1 MKKFFSFACALFAC
15 VAAFATVE
23 VPTTVPDDATLN
35 GYKAEGANVVV
46 AFYTTAPICN
56 DIVFVGSYRMAGSG
70 WSTDLDSLVKF
81 EPVDN
86 FAGWYVTSV
95 YDASASIEGK
105 PVQLKSDGT
114 FSWDYQLG
122 DDAVAVRGTLT
133 IEPGYSGEVNLKGYG
148 TDAPVVFAFGKWKND
163 NNPCVAAERHNYTV
177 ILNAPFCADEAGTP
191 FDPAIVGDFNG
202 WNVEAPAMDLMVG
215 GDYDGK
221 YKYEF
226 EDEVGHAFKFKAT
239 TDTDW
244 SNEIQ
249 LLDSAG
255 NWYNNPNITLGSDT
269 VIILDY
275 SAGKYTKCVEEQ
287 TAVEN
292 VEAKNIRKV
301 IENGRLVIYVG
312 EERYNALGIKE

>member
-23 VPTTVPDDATLN
+23 VPTTAPDDATLN
-35 GYKAEGANVVV
+35 AYKAEGANVVV

-56 DIVFVGSYRMAGSG
+56 DIVFIGSYNG
-70 WSTDLDSLVKF
+70 WNSSDPTQLIKF
-81 EPVDN
+81 EEVEN
-86 FAGWYVTSV
+86 FDGWYVASFN
-95 YDASASIEGK
+95 DASESIEGK

-122 DDAVAVRGTLT
+122 DDAVSVRGTLT

-163 NNPCVAAERHNYTV
+163 NNPCVAAEKHNYTV
-177 ILNAPFCADEAGTP
+177 ILNAPYCADEAGTY
-191 FDPAIVGDFNG
+191 FDPAIIGDFNG
-202 WNVEAPAMDLMVG
+202 WSEGVAMDLILDGENV
-215 GDYDGK
+215 GK

-226 EDEVGHAFKFKAT
+226 EDEVGHEFKFRAANI
-239 TDTDW
+239 TDW
-244 SNEIQ
+244 SNQIQ

-255 NWYNNPNITLGSDT
+255 SWYDNPNITLGADT

-275 SAGKYTKCVEEQ
+275 SEGKYTLCVSEQ

>member
-23 VPTTVPDDATLN
+23 VPANVPDDATLN
-35 GYKAEGANVVV
+35 AYKAEGANVVV
-46 AFYTTAPICN
+46 AFYTTAEICN
-56 DIVFVGSYRMAGSG
+56 PIVFVGSYRMAGSG

-81 EPVDN
+81 EQVEN
-86 FAGWYVTSV
+86 FTGWYVTSV

-133 IEPGYSGEVNLKGYG
+133 IEKGYAGEVNLKGYG

-177 ILNAPFCADEAGTP
+177 ILDAPYCADEAGTY
-191 FDPAIVGDFNG
+191 FDPAIIGTFNNWSEG
-202 WNVEAPAMDLMVG
+202 VAMDLIVEG
-215 GDYDGK
+215 ENAGK

-226 EDEVGHAFKFKAT
+226 EDEVGHEFKFKAA

-244 SNEIQ
+244 SNQIQ

-255 NWYNNPNITLGSDT
+255 NYYDNPNIKLGADT

-275 SAGKYTKCVEEQ
+275 SAGKYTKCVENQ

>member
-15 VAAFATVE
+15 VSAFAVE

-35 GYKAEGANVVV
+35 AYKAEGANVVV
-46 AFYTTAPICN
+46 AFYTTAEICN
-56 DIVFVGSYRMAGSG
+56 DVVFTGTYSG
-70 WSTDLDSLVKF
+70 WSTDPTALVKF

-86 FAGWYVTSV
+86 FDGWYVTSF
-95 YDASASIEGK
+95 YDASDSIEGK
-105 PVQLKSDGT
+105 PIQLKSDGS

-122 DDAVAVRGTLT
+122 DDAEVVRGTLT
-133 IEPGYSGEVNLKGYG
+133 IKKGYAGEVNLKGYG
-148 TDAPVVFAFGKWKND
+148 TDAPVVIAFGKWKND
-163 NNPCVAAERHNYTV
+163 NNPCVVAERHNYTV
-177 ILNAPFCADEAGTP
+177 ILNAPYCADEAGTY
-191 FDPAIVGDFNG
+191 FDPAIIGTFNNWSEG
-202 WNVEAPAMDLMVG
+202 VAMDLIVEG
-215 GDYDGK
+215 ENAGK

-226 EDEVGHAFKFKAT
+226 EDEVGHEFKFKAA

-244 SNEIQ
+244 SNQIQ

-255 NWYNNPNITLGSDT
+255 NYYDNPNIKLGADT

>member
-23 VPTTVPDDATLN
+23 VPATVPDDATLN
-35 GYKAEGANVVV
+35 AYKAEGANVVV

-56 DIVFVGSYRMAGSG
+56 PIVFTGSYCG
-70 WSTDLDSLVKF
+70 WSTDPTALVKF
-81 EPVDN
+81 ESVEGFEN
-86 FAGWYVTSV
+86 WYVTSFT
-95 YDASASIEGK
+95 DASDTIQGK
-105 PVQLKSDGT
+105 PVQLKSDGS

-122 DDAVAVRGTLT
+122 DDAEVVRGTLT
-133 IEPGYSGEVNLKGYG
+133 IAPGYSGEVNLKGYG
-148 TDAPVVFAFGKWKND
+148 TDAPVVIAFGKWKND

-177 ILNAPFCADEAGTP
+177 ILDAPYCADEAGTY
-191 FDPAIVGDFNG
+191 FDPAIIGTFNNWSEG
-202 WNVEAPAMDLMVG
+202 VAMDLIVEG
-215 GDYDGK
+215 ENAGK

-226 EDEVGHAFKFKAT
+226 EDEVGHEFKFKAA

-244 SNEIQ
+244 SNQIQ

-255 NWYNNPNITLGSDT
+255 NYYDNPNIKLGADT

>member
-1 MKKFFSFACALFAC
+1 MKKFVSFACALFAC

-23 VPTTVPDDATLN
+23 VPANVPDDATLN
-35 GYKAEGANVVV
+35 AYKAEGANVVV
-46 AFYTTAPICN
+46 AFYTTAEICN
-56 DIVFVGSYRMAGSG
+56 DVVFIGSYCSWAEDPAG
-70 WSTDLDSLVKF
+70 LVKF

-86 FAGWYVTSV
+86 FAGWYVTSFT
-95 YDASASIEGK
+95 DASESIEGK

-114 FSWDYQLG
+114 FAWDYQLG

-133 IEPGYSGEVNLKGYG
+133 IEPGYAGEVNLKGYG

-177 ILNAPFCADEAGTP
+177 ILDAPYCADEAGTY
-191 FDPAIVGDFNG
+191 FDPAIIGTFNG
-202 WNVEAPAMDLMVG
+202 WSEGVAMDLIVEG
-215 GDYDGK
+215 ENAGK

-226 EDEVGHAFKFKAT
+226 EDEVGHEFKFKAA

-244 SNEIQ
+244 SNQIQ

-255 NWYNNPNITLGSDT
+255 NYYDNPNIKLGADT

>member
-35 GYKAEGANVVV
+35 AYKAEGANVVV

-56 DIVFVGSYRMAGSG
+56 DIVFIGSYNG
-70 WSTDLDSLVKF
+70 WNSSDPTQLIKF
-81 EPVDN
+81 EPVEN
-86 FAGWYVTSV
+86 FAGWYVTSFT
-95 YDASASIEGK
+95 DASESIEGK

-114 FSWDYQLG
+114 FAWDYQLG
-122 DDAVAVRGTLT
+122 DDAKVVRGTLT
-133 IEPGYSGEVNLKGYG
+133 IEKGYAGEVNLKGYG

-177 ILNAPFCADEAGTP
+177 ILNAPYCADEAGTY
-191 FDPAIVGDFNG
+191 FDPAIIGDFNG
-202 WNVEAPAMDLMVG
+202 WSEGVAMDLILDGENV
-215 GDYDGK
+215 GK

-226 EDEVGHAFKFKAT
+226 EDEVGHAFKFKAA

-244 SNEIQ
+244 SNQIQ
-249 LLDSAG
+249 LLDSVG
-255 NWYNNPNITLGSDT
+255 NWYDNPNITLGADT

-275 SAGKYTKCVEEQ
+275 SEGKYTLCVSEQ

>member
-35 GYKAEGANVVV
+35 AYKAEGANVVV

-56 DIVFVGSYRMAGSG
+56 DIVFIGSYNG
-70 WSTDLDSLVKF
+70 WNSSDPTQLIKF
-81 EPVDN
+81 EPVEN

-122 DDAVAVRGTLT
+122 DDAVSVRGTLT

-163 NNPCVAAERHNYTV
+163 NNPCVAAEKHNYTV
-177 ILNAPFCADEAGTP
+177 ILNAPYCADEAGTY
-191 FDPAIVGDFNG
+191 FDPAIIGDFNG
-202 WNVEAPAMDLMVG
+202 WSEGVAMDLILDGENV
-215 GDYDGK
+215 GK

-226 EDEVGHAFKFKAT
+226 EDEVGHAFKFKAA

-244 SNEIQ
+244 SNQIQ
-249 LLDSAG
+249 LLDSVG
-255 NWYNNPNITLGSDT
+255 NWYDNPNITLGADT

-275 SAGKYTKCVEEQ
+275 SEGKYTLCVEEQ

>member
-23 VPTTVPDDATLN
+23 VPANVPDDATLN
-35 GYKAEGANVVV
+35 DYKAEGANVVV
-46 AFYTTAPICN
+46 AFYTTAQICN
-56 DIVFVGSYRMAGSG
+56 DVVFTGSYCS
-70 WSTDLDSLVKF
+70 WSTDPTALVKF

-86 FAGWYVTSV
+86 FAGWYVTSFT
-95 YDASASIEGK
+95 DASDTIQGK
-105 PVQLKSDGT
+105 PVQLKSDGS

-122 DDAVAVRGTLT
+122 DDAEVVRGTLT
-133 IEPGYSGEVNLKGYG
+133 IEPGFSGEVNLKGYG
-148 TDAPVVFAFGKWKND
+148 TDAPVVIAFGKWKND

-177 ILNAPFCADEAGTP
+177 ILDAPYCADEAGTY
-191 FDPAIVGDFNG
+191 FDPAIIGTFNNWSEG
-202 WNVEAPAMDLMVG
+202 VAMDLIVG
-215 GDYDGK
+215 GENAGK

-226 EDEVGHAFKFKAT
+226 EDEVGHEFKFKAA

-244 SNEIQ
+244 SNQIQ

-255 NWYNNPNITLGSDT
+255 NYYDNPNIKLGADT

-275 SAGKYTKCVEEQ
+275 SAGKYTKCVENQ

>member
-15 VAAFATVE
+15 VTAFAVE
-23 VPTTVPDDATLN
+23 VPTNRPDDATLN
-35 GYKAEGANVVV
+35 AYKAEGANVVV

-56 DIVFVGSYRMAGSG
+56 PIVFTGSYCG
-70 WSTDLDSLVKF
+70 WSTDPTALVKF
-81 EPVDN
+81 ESVEGFEN
-86 FAGWYVTSV
+86 WYVTSFT
-95 YDASASIEGK
+95 DASDTIQGK
-105 PVQLKSDGT
+105 PVQLKSDGS

-122 DDAVAVRGTLT
+122 DDAEVVRGTLT
-133 IEPGYSGEVNLKGYG
+133 IAPGYSGEVNLKGYG

-163 NNPCVAAERHNYTV
+163 NNPCVAAERHHYTV
-177 ILNAPFCADEAGTP
+177 ILDAPYCADEAGTY
-191 FDPAIVGDFNG
+191 FDPAIIGTFNNWSEG
-202 WNVEAPAMDLMVG
+202 VAMDLIVEG
-215 GDYDGK
+215 ENAGK
-221 YKYEF
+221 YTYSF
-226 EDEVGHAFKFKAT
+226 EDEVGHEFKFKAA

-244 SNEIQ
+244 SNQIQ

-255 NWYNNPNITLGSDT
+255 NYYDNPNIKLGADT

>member
-15 VAAFATVE
+15 VTAFAVE
-23 VPTTVPDDATLN
+23 VPTNRPDDATLN
-35 GYKAEGANVVV
+35 AYKAEGANVVV

-56 DIVFVGSYRMAGSG
+56 PIVFTGSYCG
-70 WSTDLDSLVKF
+70 WSTDPTALVKF
-81 EPVDN
+81 ESVEGFEN
-86 FAGWYVTSV
+86 WYVTSFT
-95 YDASASIEGK
+95 DASDTIQGK
-105 PVQLKSDGT
+105 PVQLKSDGS

-122 DDAVAVRGTLT
+122 DDAEVVRGTLT
-133 IEPGYSGEVNLKGYG
+133 IAPGYSGEVNLKGYG

-163 NNPCVAAERHNYTV
+163 NNPCVAAERHHYTV
-177 ILNAPFCADEAGTP
+177 ILDAPYCADEAGTY
-191 FDPAIVGDFNG
+191 FDPAIIGTFNNWSEG
-202 WNVEAPAMDLMVG
+202 VAMDLIVEG
-215 GDYDGK
+215 ENAGK

-226 EDEVGHAFKFKAT
+226 EDEVGHEFKFKAA

-244 SNEIQ
+244 SNQIQ

-255 NWYNNPNITLGSDT
+255 NYYDNPNIKLGADT

-275 SAGKYTKCVEEQ
+275 SAGKYTKCVENQ

>member
-35 GYKAEGANVVV
+35 AYKAEGANVVV

-56 DIVFVGSYRMAGSG
+56 PIVFTGSYCG
-70 WSTDLDSLVKF
+70 WSTDPTALVKF
-81 EPVDN
+81 ESVEGFEN
-86 FAGWYVTSV
+86 WYVTSFT
-95 YDASASIEGK
+95 DASDSIQGK
-105 PVQLKSDGT
+105 PVQLKSDGS

-122 DDAVAVRGTLT
+122 DDAEVVRGTLT
-133 IEPGYSGEVNLKGYG
+133 IEKGYAGEVNLKGYG

-177 ILNAPFCADEAGTP
+177 ILDAPYCADEAGTY
-191 FDPAIVGDFNG
+191 FDPAIIGTFNNWSEG
-202 WNVEAPAMDLMVG
+202 VAMDLIVG

-226 EDEVGHAFKFKAT
+226 EDEVGHAFKFKAA

-244 SNEIQ
+244 SNQIQ

-255 NWYNNPNITLGSDT
+255 NYYDNPNIKLGADT

>member
-23 VPTTVPDDATLN
+23 VPVPDDATLN
-35 GYKAEGANVVV
+35 AYKAEGANVVV

-56 DIVFVGSYRMAGSG
+56 PIVFTGSYCG
-70 WSTDLDSLVKF
+70 WSTDPTALVKF
-81 EPVDN
+81 ESVEGFEN
-86 FAGWYVTSV
+86 WYVTSFT
-95 YDASASIEGK
+95 DASDSIQGK
-105 PVQLKSDGT
+105 PVQLKSDGS

-122 DDAVAVRGTLT
+122 DDAEVVRGTLT
-133 IEPGYSGEVNLKGYG
+133 IEKGYAGEVNLKGYG

-177 ILNAPFCADEAGTP
+177 ILDAPYCADEAGTY
-191 FDPAIVGDFNG
+191 FDPAIIGTFNNWSEG
-202 WNVEAPAMDLMVG
+202 VAMDLIVG

-226 EDEVGHAFKFKAT
+226 EDEVGHEFKFKAA

-244 SNEIQ
+244 SNQIQ

-255 NWYNNPNITLGSDT
+255 NYYDNPNIKLGADT

>member
-23 VPTTVPDDATLN
+23 VPANVPDDATLN
-35 GYKAEGANVVV
+35 AYKAEGANVVV

-56 DIVFVGSYRMAGSG
+56 DIVFIGSYNG
-70 WSTDLDSLVKF
+70 WNSSDPTQLIKF
-81 EPVDN
+81 EEVEN
-86 FAGWYVTSV
+86 FDGWYVASFN
-95 YDASASIEGK
+95 DASESIEGK

-122 DDAVAVRGTLT
+122 DDAVSVRGTLT

-163 NNPCVAAERHNYTV
+163 NNPCVAAEKHNYTV
-177 ILNAPFCADEAGTP
+177 ILNAPFCADEAGTN
-191 FDPAIVGDFNG
+191 FDPAIIGDFNG
-202 WNVEAPAMDLMVG
+202 WSEGVAMDLILDGENV
-215 GDYDGK
+215 GK

-226 EDEVGHAFKFKAT
+226 EDEVGHAFKFKAA

-244 SNEIQ
+244 SNQIQ
-249 LLDSAG
+249 LLDSVG
-255 NWYNNPNITLGSDT
+255 NWYDNPNITLGADT

-275 SAGKYTKCVEEQ
+275 SEGKYTLCVEEQ

>member
-15 VAAFATVE
+15 VVAFATVE

-56 DIVFVGSYRMAGSG
+56 DIVFIGSYNG
-70 WSTDLDSLVKF
+70 WNSSDPTQLIKF
-81 EPVDN
+81 EAVEN
-86 FAGWYVTSV
+86 FSGWYVVSFNDST
-95 YDASASIEGK
+95 ASIEGK

-133 IEPGYSGEVNLKGYG
+133 IEPGYAGEVNLKGYG

-177 ILNAPFCADEAGTP
+177 ILDAPYCADENGEY

-202 WNVEAPAMDLMVG
+202 WNGAEAPAMNLILEG
-215 GDYDGK
+215 ENAGK
-221 YKYEF
+221 YTYSF
-226 EDEVGHAFKFKAT
+226 EDEVGHAFKFKAS

-244 SNEIQ
+244 TNEIQ
-249 LLDSAG
+249 LLDSTG
-255 NWYNNPNITLGSDT
+255 NWVNANNIVLGADT
-269 VIILDY
+269 VIVVDY

-292 VEAKNIRKV
+292 VEAKDVRKV

>member
-23 VPTTVPDDATLN
+23 VPTTGPDDATLN
-35 GYKAEGANVVV
+35 AYKAEGANVVV

-56 DIVFVGSYRMAGSG
+56 DIVFIGSYNG
-70 WSTDLDSLVKF
+70 WNSSDPTQLIKF
-81 EPVDN
+81 EEVEN
-86 FAGWYVTSV
+86 FDGWYVASFN
-95 YDASASIEGK
+95 DASESIEGK

-122 DDAVAVRGTLT
+122 DDAVSVRGTLT

-163 NNPCVAAERHNYTV
+163 NNPCVAAEKHNYTV
-177 ILNAPFCADEAGTP
+177 ILNAPYCADEAGTY
-191 FDPAIVGDFNG
+191 FDPAIIGDFNG
-202 WNVEAPAMDLMVG
+202 WSEGVAMDLILDGENV
-215 GDYDGK
+215 GK

-226 EDEVGHAFKFKAT
+226 EDEVGHAFKFKAA

-244 SNEIQ
+244 SNQIQ

-255 NWYNNPNITLGSDT
+255 SWYDNPNITLGADT

-275 SAGKYTKCVEEQ
+275 SEGKYTLCVEEQ

>member
-23 VPTTVPDDATLN
+23 VPANVPDDATLN
-35 GYKAEGANVVV
+35 AYKAEGANVVV

-56 DIVFVGSYRMAGSG
+56 PIVFTGSYCG
-70 WSTDLDSLVKF
+70 WSTDPTALVKF
-81 EPVDN
+81 ESVEGFEN
-86 FAGWYVTSV
+86 WYVTSFT
-95 YDASASIEGK
+95 DASDTIQGK
-105 PVQLKSDGT
+105 PVQLKSDGS

-122 DDAVAVRGTLT
+122 DDAEVVRGTLT
-133 IEPGYSGEVNLKGYG
+133 IAPGYSGEVNLKGYG
-148 TDAPVVFAFGKWKND
+148 TDAPVVIAFGKWKND

-177 ILNAPFCADEAGTP
+177 ILDAPYCADEAGTY
-191 FDPAIVGDFNG
+191 FDPAIIGTFNG
-202 WNVEAPAMDLMVG
+202 WSEGVAMDLIVG
-215 GDYDGK
+215 GENAGK

-226 EDEVGHAFKFKAT
+226 EDEVGHEFKFKAA

-244 SNEIQ
+244 SNQIQ

-255 NWYNNPNITLGSDT
+255 NYYDNPNIKLGADT

-275 SAGKYTKCVEEQ
+275 SAGKYTKCVENQ

>member
-23 VPTTVPDDATLN
+23 VPTTQPDDATLN

-56 DIVFVGSYRMAGSG
+56 DIVFIGSYCG
-70 WSTDLDSLVKF
+70 WNEDPTQLVKF
-81 EPVDN
+81 EAVEGFEN
-86 FAGWYVTSV
+86 WYVTCV
-95 YDASASIEGK
+95 TDTSASIEGK

-122 DDAVAVRGTLT
+122 DDAVVVRGTLT
-133 IEPGYSGEVNLKGYG
+133 KEPGYAGEVNLKGYG

-177 ILNAPFCADEAGTP
+177 ILDAPSCADEAGNY
-191 FDPAIVGDFNG
+191 FDPAIIGNFNNWSEG
-202 WNVEAPAMDLMVG
+202 VPMELITEGEHAL
-215 GDYDGK
+215 K

-226 EDEVGHAFKFKAT
+226 EDEVGHEFKFKAA
-239 TDTDW
+239 TDTNW
-244 SNEIQ
+244 SNQIQ
-249 LLDSAG
+249 LLDSVG
-255 NWYNNPNITLGSDT
+255 NWYDNPNITLGADT

-275 SAGKYTKCVEEQ
+275 SAGKYTLCVEEQ

>member
-23 VPTTVPDDATLN
+23 VPTNVPDDATLN
-35 GYKAEGANVVV
+35 AYKAEGANVVV
-46 AFYTTAPICN
+46 AFYTTAQICN

-105 PVQLKSDGT
+105 PVQLKSDGS

-122 DDAVAVRGTLT
+122 DDAKLVRGTLT
-133 IEPGYSGEVNLKGYG
+133 IEPGYAGEVNLKGYG

-177 ILNAPFCADEAGTP
+177 ILDAPYCADEAGTY
-191 FDPAIVGDFNG
+191 FDPAIIGTFNNWSEG
-202 WNVEAPAMDLMVG
+202 VAMDLIVEG
-215 GDYDGK
+215 ENAGK

-226 EDEVGHAFKFKAT
+226 EDEVGHEFKFKAA

-244 SNEIQ
+244 SNQIQ

-255 NWYNNPNITLGSDT
+255 NYYDNPNIKLGADT

>member
-35 GYKAEGANVVV
+35 AYKAEGANVVV

-56 DIVFVGSYRMAGSG
+56 DIVFIGSYNG
-70 WSTDLDSLVKF
+70 WNSSDPTQLIKF
-81 EPVDN
+81 EEVEN
-86 FAGWYVTSV
+86 FAGWYVASFN
-95 YDASASIEGK
+95 DASESIEGK

-163 NNPCVAAERHNYTV
+163 NNPCVAAEKHNYTV
-177 ILNAPFCADEAGTP
+177 ILNAPYCADEAGTY
-191 FDPAIVGDFNG
+191 FDPAIIGDFNTWSEG
-202 WNVEAPAMDLMVG
+202 VAMDLILDG
-215 GDYDGK
+215 ENAGK

-226 EDEVGHAFKFKAT
+226 EDEVGHAFKFKAA

-244 SNEIQ
+244 SNQIQ
-249 LLDSAG
+249 LLDSVG
-255 NWYNNPNITLGSDT
+255 NWYDNPNITLGADT

-275 SAGKYTKCVEEQ
+275 SEGKYTLCVGAQ

>member
-15 VAAFATVE
+15 VTAFAVE
-23 VPTTVPDDATLN
+23 VPTNRPDDATLN
-35 GYKAEGANVVV
+35 AYKAEGANVVV

-56 DIVFVGSYRMAGSG
+56 PIVFTCSYCG
-70 WSTDLDSLVKF
+70 WSTDPTALVKF
-81 EPVDN
+81 EPVEN
-86 FAGWYVTSV
+86 FDGWYVTSFT
-95 YDASASIEGK
+95 DASDTIQGK
-105 PVQLKSDGT
+105 PVQLKSDGS

-122 DDAVAVRGTLT
+122 DDAEVVRGTLT
-133 IEPGYSGEVNLKGYG
+133 IEPGFSGEVNLKGYG
-148 TDAPVVFAFGKWKND
+148 TDAPVVIAFGKWKND

-177 ILNAPFCADEAGTP
+177 ILDAPYCADEAGTY
-191 FDPAIVGDFNG
+191 FDPAIIGTFNG
-202 WNVEAPAMDLMVG
+202 WSEGVAMDLIVG
-215 GDYDGK
+215 GENAGK

-226 EDEVGHAFKFKAT
+226 EDEVGHEFKFKAA

-244 SNEIQ
+244 SNQIQ

-255 NWYNNPNITLGSDT
+255 NYYDNPNIKLGADT

-275 SAGKYTKCVEEQ
+275 SAGKYTKCVENQ

>member
-23 VPTTVPDDATLN
+23 VPTTGPDDATLN
-35 GYKAEGANVVV
+35 AYKAEGANVVV

-56 DIVFVGSYRMAGSG
+56 DIVFIGSYNG
-70 WSTDLDSLVKF
+70 WNSSDPTQLIKF
-81 EPVDN
+81 EPVEN
-86 FAGWYVTSV
+86 FAGWYVTSFT
-95 YDASASIEGK
+95 DASESIEGK

-122 DDAVAVRGTLT
+122 DDAVSVRGTLT

-163 NNPCVAAERHNYTV
+163 NNPCVAAEKHNYTV
-177 ILNAPFCADEAGTP
+177 ILNAPYCADEAGTY
-191 FDPAIVGDFNG
+191 FDPAIIGDFNG
-202 WNVEAPAMDLMVG
+202 WSEGVAMDLILDGENV
-215 GDYDGK
+215 GK

-226 EDEVGHAFKFKAT
+226 EDEVGHAFKFKAA

-244 SNEIQ
+244 SNQIQ
-249 LLDSAG
+249 LLDSVG
-255 NWYNNPNITLGSDT
+255 NWYDNPNITLGADT

-275 SAGKYTKCVEEQ
+275 SEGKYTLCVEEQ

>member
-15 VAAFATVE
+15 VGAFATVE
-23 VPTTVPDDATLN
+23 VPANVPDDATLN
-35 GYKAEGANVVV
+35 AYKAEGANVVV

-56 DIVFVGSYRMAGSG
+56 PIVFTGSYCG
-70 WSTDLDSLVKF
+70 WSTDPTALVKF
-81 EPVDN
+81 ESVEGFEN
-86 FAGWYVTSV
+86 WYVTSFT
-95 YDASASIEGK
+95 DASDTIQGK
-105 PVQLKSDGT
+105 PVQLKSDGS

-122 DDAVAVRGTLT
+122 DDAEVVRGTLT
-133 IEPGYSGEVNLKGYG
+133 IEKGYAGEVNLKGYG

-177 ILNAPFCADEAGTP
+177 ILDAPYCADEAGTY
-191 FDPAIVGDFNG
+191 FDPAIIGTFNNWSEG
-202 WNVEAPAMDLMVG
+202 VAMDLIVG

-226 EDEVGHAFKFKAT
+226 EDEVGHEFKFKAA

-244 SNEIQ
+244 SNQIQ

-255 NWYNNPNITLGSDT
+255 NYYDNPNIKLGADT

>member
-35 GYKAEGANVVV
+35 AYKAEGANVVV
-46 AFYTTAPICN
+46 AFYTTAQICN
-56 DIVFVGSYRMAGSG
+56 DVVFTGSYCS
-70 WSTDLDSLVKF
+70 WSTDPTALVKF
-81 EPVDN
+81 ESVEGFEN
-86 FAGWYVTSV
+86 WYVTSFT
-95 YDASASIEGK
+95 DASDTIQGK
-105 PVQLKSDGT
+105 PVQLKSDGS

-122 DDAVAVRGTLT
+122 DDAEVVRGTLT
-133 IEPGYSGEVNLKGYG
+133 IAPGYSGEVNLKGYG
-148 TDAPVVFAFGKWKND
+148 TDAPVVIAFGKWKND

-177 ILNAPFCADEAGTP
+177 ILDAPYCADEAGTY
-191 FDPAIVGDFNG
+191 FDPAIIGTFNG
-202 WNVEAPAMDLMVG
+202 WSEGVAMDLIVEG
-215 GDYDGK
+215 ENAGK

-226 EDEVGHAFKFKAT
+226 EDEVGHEFKFKAA

-244 SNEIQ
+244 SNQIQ

-255 NWYNNPNITLGSDT
+255 NYYDNPNIKLGADT

-275 SAGKYTKCVEEQ
+275 SAGKYTKCVENQ

>member
-23 VPTTVPDDATLN
+23 VPTTQPDDATLN
-35 GYKAEGANVVV
+35 GYKADGANVVV
-46 AFYTTAPICN
+46 AFYTTAEICN
-56 DIVFVGSYRMAGSG
+56 PIVFVGSYRMAGDK
-70 WSTDLDSLVKF
+70 WSEDPDSLVRF

-95 YDASASIEGK
+95 TDASASIEGK
-105 PVQLKSDGT
+105 PVQLKSDGS
-114 FSWDYQLG
+114 FSWDYQIG
-122 DDAVAVRGTLT
+122 DDAKVVRGTVT
-133 IEPGYSGEVNLKGYG
+133 IEPGYAGEVNLKGYG

-177 ILNAPFCADEAGTP
+177 ILDAPYCADESGTP
-191 FDPAIVGDFNG
+191 FDPAIIGNFNNWSEG
-202 WNVEAPAMDLMVG
+202 VAMDLIVE
-215 GDYDGK
+215 GDNTGK

-226 EDEVGHAFKFKAT
+226 EDEVGHEFKFKAA

-244 SNEIQ
+244 SNQIQ

-255 NWYNNPNITLGSDT
+255 NWYDNPNIKLGADT

-275 SAGKYTKCVEEQ
+275 SAGKYTKCVENQ

>member
-23 VPTTVPDDATLN
+23 VPTTGPDDATLN
-35 GYKAEGANVVV
+35 AYKAEGANVVV

-56 DIVFVGSYRMAGSG
+56 DIVFIGSYNG
-70 WSTDLDSLVKF
+70 WNSSDPTQLIKF
-81 EPVDN
+81 EEVEN
-86 FAGWYVTSV
+86 FAGWYVASFN
-95 YDASASIEGK
+95 DASESIEGK

-133 IEPGYSGEVNLKGYG
+133 IETGYAGEVNLKGYG

-177 ILNAPFCADEAGTP
+177 ILDAPYCADEAGNY
-191 FDPAIVGDFNG
+191 FDPAIIGNFNNWSEG
-202 WNVEAPAMDLMVG
+202 VAMDLIVEG
-215 GDYDGK
+215 ENAGK

-226 EDEVGHAFKFKAT
+226 EDEVGHEFKFKAA

-244 SNEIQ
+244 SNQIQ

-255 NWYNNPNITLGSDT
+255 NYYDNPNIKLGADT

>member
-35 GYKAEGANVVV
+35 AYKAEGANVVV

-56 DIVFVGSYRMAGSG
+56 PIVFTGSYCG
-70 WSTDLDSLVKF
+70 WSTDPTALVKF
-81 EPVDN
+81 ESVEGFEN
-86 FAGWYVTSV
+86 WYVTSFT
-95 YDASASIEGK
+95 DASDTIQGK
-105 PVQLKSDGT
+105 PVQLKSDGS

-122 DDAVAVRGTLT
+122 DDAKVVRGTLT
-133 IEPGYSGEVNLKGYG
+133 IEKGYAGEVNLKGYG
-148 TDAPVVFAFGKWKND
+148 TDAPVVIAFGKWKND

-177 ILNAPFCADEAGTP
+177 ILDAPYCADEAGTY
-191 FDPAIVGDFNG
+191 FDPAIIGTFNNWSEG
-202 WNVEAPAMDLMVG
+202 VAMDLIVEG
-215 GDYDGK
+215 ENAGK

-226 EDEVGHAFKFKAT
+226 EDEVGHEFKFKAA

-244 SNEIQ
+244 SNQIQ

-255 NWYNNPNITLGSDT
+255 NYYDNPNIKLGADT

>member
-23 VPTTVPDDATLN
+23 VPTTQPDDATLN
-35 GYKAEGANVVV
+35 AYKAEGANVVV
-46 AFYTTAPICN
+46 AFYTTAEICN
-56 DIVFVGSYRMAGSG
+56 DVVFIGSYCSWAEDPAG
-70 WSTDLDSLVKF
+70 LVKF
-81 EPVDN
+81 EPVDG
-86 FAGWYVTSV
+86 FEHWYVTSV
-95 YDASASIEGK
+95 TDASDTIQGK
-105 PVQLKSDGT
+105 PVQLKSDGS

-122 DDAVAVRGTLT
+122 DDAEVVRGTLT
-133 IEPGYSGEVNLKGYG
+133 IAPGYSGEVNLKGYG

-177 ILNAPFCADEAGTP
+177 ILDAPYCADEAGTP
-191 FDPAIVGDFNG
+191 FDPAIIGTFNNWSEG
-202 WNVEAPAMDLMVG
+202 VAMDLIVEG
-215 GDYDGK
+215 ENAGK
-221 YKYEF
+221 YTYSF
-226 EDEVGHAFKFKAT
+226 EDEVGHEFKFKAA

-244 SNEIQ
+244 SNQIQ

-255 NWYNNPNITLGSDT
+255 NWYDNPNIKLGADT

>member
-46 AFYTTAPICN
+46 AFYTTAQICN
-56 DIVFVGSYRMAGSG
+56 DVVFIGSYCSWAEDPAG
-70 WSTDLDSLVKF
+70 LVKF

-122 DDAVAVRGTLT
+122 DDAIAVGNSIVT
-133 IEPGYSGEVNLKGYG
+133 IEKGYAGEVNLKGYG
-148 TDAPVVFAFGKWKND
+148 TDAPVVIAFGKWKND

-177 ILNAPFCADEAGTP
+177 ILNAPYCADEAGNY
-191 FDPAIVGDFNG
+191 FDPAIIGTFNTWSEG
-202 WNVEAPAMDLMVG
+202 VAMDLIVEG
-215 GDYDGK
+215 ENAGK

-226 EDEVGHAFKFKAT
+226 EDEVGHEFKFKAA

-244 SNEIQ
+244 SNQIQ

-255 NWYNNPNITLGSDT
+255 NWYDNPNIKLGADT
-269 VIILDY
+269 VIFIDY

>member
-35 GYKAEGANVVV
+35 AYKAEGANVVV
-46 AFYTTAPICN
+46 AFYTTAEICN
-56 DIVFVGSYRMAGSG
+56 DIVFTGTYCS
-70 WSTDLDSLVKF
+70 WSTDPTALVKF
-81 EPVDN
+81 VPVEN
-86 FAGWYVTSV
+86 FAGWYVTSLT
-95 YDASASIEGK
+95 DASEDIQGK

-122 DDAVAVRGTLT
+122 DDAVVVRGTVSIT
-133 IEPGYSGEVNLKGYG
+133 PGYSGEVNLGGYG
-148 TDAPVVFAFGKWKND
+148 TDAPVVIAFGMWKNG
-163 NNPCVAAERHNYTV
+163 NTPCVAAEKHNYTV
-177 ILNAPFCADEAGTP
+177 ILDAPFCADEAGNS
-191 FDPAIVGDFNG
+191 FDPHIIGDFNG
-202 WNVEAPAMDLMVG
+202 WSEGVVMDLILDGENV
-215 GDYDGK
+215 GK

-239 TDTDW
+239 PDNDW
-244 SNEIQ
+244 TNQIQ

-255 NWYNNPNITLGSDT
+255 NWYDNPNITLGADT

-275 SAGKYTKCVEEQ
+275 SAGKYTLCVEEQ

>member
-23 VPTTVPDDATLN
+23 VPTTVPHDATLN
-35 GYKAEGANVVV
+35 AYKAEGANVVV

-56 DIVFVGSYRMAGSG
+56 DIVFIGSYNG
-70 WSTDLDSLVKF
+70 WNSSDPTQLIKF
-81 EPVDN
+81 EPVEN
-86 FAGWYVTSV
+86 FAGWYVTSFT
-95 YDASASIEGK
+95 DASESIEGK

-122 DDAVAVRGTLT
+122 DDAVSVRGTLT
-133 IEPGYSGEVNLKGYG
+133 IEPGYAGEVNLKGYG

-163 NNPCVAAERHNYTV
+163 NNPCVAAEKHNYTV
-177 ILNAPFCADEAGTP
+177 ILNAPYCADEAGTY
-191 FDPAIVGDFNG
+191 FDPAIIGDFNG
-202 WNVEAPAMDLMVG
+202 WSEGVAMELIPDGENV
-215 GDYDGK
+215 GK

-226 EDEVGHAFKFKAT
+226 EDEVGHAFKFKAA

-244 SNEIQ
+244 SNQIQ

-255 NWYNNPNITLGSDT
+255 NYYDNPNIKLGADT

-275 SAGKYTKCVEEQ
+275 SAGKYTKCVENQ

>member
-1 MKKFFSFACALFAC
+1 MKKFLSFACALFAC

-23 VPTTVPDDATLN
+23 VPANVPDDATLN
-35 GYKAEGANVVV
+35 AYKAEGANVVV
-46 AFYTTAPICN
+46 AFYTTAQICN

-133 IEPGYSGEVNLKGYG
+133 IEKGYAGEVNLKGYG
-148 TDAPVVFAFGKWKND
+148 TNAPVVFAFGKWKND

-177 ILNAPFCADEAGTP
+177 ILDAPYCADEAGTY
-191 FDPAIVGDFNG
+191 FDPAIIGTFNNWSEG
-202 WNVEAPAMDLMVG
+202 VAMDLIVEG
-215 GDYDGK
+215 ENAGK

-226 EDEVGHAFKFKAT
+226 EDEVGHEFKFKAA

-244 SNEIQ
+244 SNQIQ

-255 NWYNNPNITLGSDT
+255 NYYDNPNIKLGADT

>member
-1 MKKFFSFACALFAC
+1 MKKFLSFACALFAC

-23 VPTTVPDDATLN
+23 VPANVPDDATLN
-35 GYKAEGANVVV
+35 AYKAEGANVVV
-46 AFYTTAPICN
+46 AFYTTAQICN
-56 DIVFVGSYRMAGSG
+56 DVVFIGSYCSWAEDPAG
-70 WSTDLDSLVKF
+70 LVKF

-86 FAGWYVTSV
+86 FAGWYVTSFT
-95 YDASASIEGK
+95 DASENIEGK

-114 FSWDYQLG
+114 FAWDYQLG

-133 IEPGYSGEVNLKGYG
+133 IEKGYAGEVNLKGYG

-177 ILNAPFCADEAGTP
+177 ILDAPFCAGEDGTN
-191 FDPAIVGDFNG
+191 FDPAIIGNFNNWSEG
-202 WNVEAPAMDLMVG
+202 VAMDLIVEG
-215 GDYDGK
+215 ENAGK

-226 EDEVGHAFKFKAT
+226 EDEVGHEFKFKAA

-244 SNEIQ
+244 SNQIQ
-249 LLDSAG
+249 LLDSVG
-255 NWYNNPNITLGSDT
+255 NWYDNPNITLGADT

-275 SAGKYTKCVEEQ
+275 SEGKYTLCVEEQ

>member
-35 GYKAEGANVVV
+35 AYKAEGANVVV
-46 AFYTTAPICN
+46 AFYTTAEICN
-56 DIVFVGSYRMAGSG
+56 DVVFIGSYCSWAEDPAG
-70 WSTDLDSLVKF
+70 LVKF

-95 YDASASIEGK
+95 TDASEDIQGK

-122 DDAVAVRGTLT
+122 DDAVVVRGTVT
-133 IEPGYSGEVNLKGYG
+133 KAPGYSGEVNLSGYG
-148 TDAPVVFAFGKWKND
+148 TDAPVVIAFGKWKND
-163 NNPCVAAERHNYTV
+163 NNPCVAAEKHNYTV
-177 ILNAPFCADEAGTP
+177 ILDAPYCFDEAGTP
-191 FDPAIVGDFNG
+191 FDPAIIGDFNG
-202 WNVEAPAMDLMVG
+202 WSEGVAMELIP
-215 GDYDGK
+215 DGEYALK

-244 SNEIQ
+244 SNQIQ

-255 NWYNNPNITLGSDT
+255 NWYDNPNITLGADT
-269 VIILDY
+269 VIVVDY

>member
-23 VPTTVPDDATLN
+23 VPATVPDDATLN
-35 GYKAEGANVVV
+35 AYKAEGANVVV

-56 DIVFVGSYRMAGSG
+56 PIVFTGSYCG
-70 WSTDLDSLVKF
+70 WSTDPTALVKF
-81 EPVDN
+81 ESVEGFEN
-86 FAGWYVTSV
+86 WYVTSFT
-95 YDASASIEGK
+95 DASDTIQGK
-105 PVQLKSDGT
+105 PVQLKSDGS

-122 DDAVAVRGTLT
+122 DDAEVVRGTLT
-133 IEPGYSGEVNLKGYG
+133 IAPGYSGEVNLKGYG
-148 TDAPVVFAFGKWKND
+148 TDAPVVIAFGKWKND

-177 ILNAPFCADEAGTP
+177 ILDAPYCADEAGTY
-191 FDPAIVGDFNG
+191 FDPAIIGTFNG
-202 WNVEAPAMDLMVG
+202 WSEGVAMDLIVEG
-215 GDYDGK
+215 ENAGK

-226 EDEVGHAFKFKAT
+226 EDEVGHEFKFKAA

-244 SNEIQ
+244 SNQIQ

-255 NWYNNPNITLGSDT
+255 NYYDNPNIKLGADT

>member
-15 VAAFATVE
+15 VTAFAVE
-23 VPTTVPDDATLN
+23 VPTNRPDDATLN
-35 GYKAEGANVVV
+35 AYKAEGANVVV
-46 AFYTTAPICN
+46 AFYTTAQICN
-56 DIVFVGSYRMAGSG
+56 DVVFTGSYCS
-70 WSTDLDSLVKF
+70 WSTDPTALVKF
-81 EPVDN
+81 ESVEGFEN
-86 FAGWYVTSV
+86 WYVTSFT
-95 YDASASIEGK
+95 DASDTIQGK
-105 PVQLKSDGT
+105 PVQLKSDGS

-122 DDAVAVRGTLT
+122 DDAKVVRGTLT
-133 IEPGYSGEVNLKGYG
+133 IEKGYAGEVNLKGYG

-177 ILNAPFCADEAGTP
+177 ILDAPYCADEAGNY
-191 FDPAIVGDFNG
+191 FDPAIIGTFNNWSEG
-202 WNVEAPAMDLMVG
+202 VAMDLIVEG
-215 GDYDGK
+215 ENAGK

-226 EDEVGHAFKFKAT
+226 EDEVGHEFKFKAA

-244 SNEIQ
+244 SNQIQ

-255 NWYNNPNITLGSDT
+255 NWYDNPNIKLGADT
-269 VIILDY
+269 VIFIDY
-275 SAGKYTKCVEEQ
+275 SAGKYTKCVEDQ

>member
-23 VPTTVPDDATLN
+23 LPANVPDDATLN
-35 GYKAEGANVVV
+35 AYKAEGANVVV
-46 AFYTTAPICN
+46 AFYTTAQICN
-56 DIVFVGSYRMAGSG
+56 DVVFTGSYCS
-70 WSTDLDSLVKF
+70 WSTDPTALVKF

-86 FAGWYVTSV
+86 FAGWYVTSFT
-95 YDASASIEGK
+95 DASDTIQGK
-105 PVQLKSDGT
+105 PVQLKSDGS

-122 DDAVAVRGTLT
+122 DDAEVVRGTLT
-133 IEPGYSGEVNLKGYG
+133 IEKGYAGEVNLKGYG

-177 ILNAPFCADEAGTP
+177 ILDAPYCADEAGNY
-191 FDPAIVGDFNG
+191 FDPAIIGTFNNWSEG
-202 WNVEAPAMDLMVG
+202 VAMDLIVEG
-215 GDYDGK
+215 ENAGK

-226 EDEVGHAFKFKAT
+226 EDEVGHEFKFKAA

-244 SNEIQ
+244 SNQIQ

-255 NWYNNPNITLGSDT
+255 NYYDNPNIKLGADT

-275 SAGKYTKCVEEQ
+275 SAGKYTKCVENQ

>member
-23 VPTTVPDDATLN
+23 VPANVPDDATLN
-35 GYKAEGANVVV
+35 AYKAEGANVVV
-46 AFYTTAPICN
+46 AFYTTAQICN
-56 DIVFVGSYRMAGSG
+56 DVVFTGTYCS
-70 WSTDLDSLVKF
+70 WSTDPTALVKF

-86 FAGWYVTSV
+86 FAGWYVTSFT
-95 YDASASIEGK
+95 DASDTIQGK
-105 PVQLKSDGT
+105 PVQLKSDGS

-122 DDAVAVRGTLT
+122 DDAEVVRGTLT
-133 IEPGYSGEVNLKGYG
+133 IAPGYAGEVNLKGYG

-177 ILNAPFCADEAGTP
+177 ILDAPYCADEAGTY
-191 FDPAIVGDFNG
+191 FDPAIIGTFNNWSEG
-202 WNVEAPAMDLMVG
+202 VAMDLIVEG
-215 GDYDGK
+215 ENAGK

-226 EDEVGHAFKFKAT
+226 EDEVGHEFKFKAA

-244 SNEIQ
+244 SNQIQ

-255 NWYNNPNITLGSDT
+255 NYYDNPNIKLGADT

-275 SAGKYTKCVEEQ
+275 SAGKYTKCVENQ